1 MGFLNR
7 QARERQLA
15 ALDAP
20 HDDDEVGQSSVENLA
35 FPDPRTL
42 VSMGVTTVRQPRMG
56 RERATTREVEVLV
69 DPRNWSRAYY
79 RVPGNDRL
87 VPTFD
92 LGGGTQNGETFT
104 VAKAQGIDHG
114 NFPAVAPA
122 PKPAKRP
129 LDPEDLTDRERALVN
144 MMFGR

>member
-7 QARERQLA
+7 QERQLA

-20 HDDDEVGQSSVENLA
+20 HDDEVGQSSVENLA
-35 FPDPRTL
+35 FPDPHTL

-56 RERATTREVEVLV
+56 RERATTREVELFV
-69 DPRNWSRAYY
+69 DPRNWSRSYY
-79 RVPGNDRL
+79 RVPGDGRL

-92 LGGGTQNGETFT
+92 LGGGTQYGETFT

-114 NFPAVAPA
+114 NFPAAPPA
-122 PKPAKRP
+122 PKPAKRA

-144 MMFGR
+144 MVFGR